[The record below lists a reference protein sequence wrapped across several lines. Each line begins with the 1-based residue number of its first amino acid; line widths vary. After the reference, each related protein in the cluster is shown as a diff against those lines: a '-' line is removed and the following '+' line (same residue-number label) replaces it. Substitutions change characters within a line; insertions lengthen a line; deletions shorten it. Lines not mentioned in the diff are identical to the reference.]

1 MQQIVEISMIRA
13 GVMVFNA
20 TINTIQLYRGGQF
33 YWLRKPEYSGK
44 IPALSQVTDK
54 LHHILLHQVCLALR
68 SINVSDDRH
77 QYHM

>member
-54 LHHILLHQVCLALR
+54 LHHMAFFEDILWKVALNT
-68 SINVSDDRH
+68 ITITI
-77 QYHM
+77 

>member
-1 MQQIVEISMIRA
+1 MKQIVEICIRV

-20 TINTIQLYRGGQF
+20 TINTIQLYCWGQF

-44 IPALSQVTDK
+44 TPALSHVTDR
-54 LHHILLHQVCLALR
+54 LHHILLHRICLTLR
-68 SINVSDDRH
+68 NINVSDDRH